1 MKIISLAS
9 SIAGPACA
17 IAVSIKKY
25 FYNNN
30 YQTNIFDYLEINL
43 KSINY
48 ILETIY
54 KNNNIEDLLRTNN
67 EIYLNNDGRSSV
79 IFKNFDKFI
88 SHHDLPHEYNDE
100 QYLELINKYIR
111 RYDRLKIDL
120 YKEDKIFFL
129 RFGKENKEDIIN
141 FIKNVNMI
149 NPLLKVYFIH
159 LDYNDIY
166 GYTDINRND
175 NDNVG
180 FSLFSEEHLCSNE
193 NTLDYQIE
201 KKEDILKINY
211 NYINFYEYIDVNKI
225 YNENLFYK
233 TIQFNWYIVYQ
244 YIESISNELTINKEV
259 FK

>member
-30 YQTNIFDYLEINL
+30 CQTNIFDYLEINL

-48 ILETIY
+48 ILETMY
-54 KNNNIEDLLRTNN
+54 KNIDIENLLKTNN
-67 EIYLNNDGRSSV
+67 EIYLNSDGKSSV

-88 SHHDLPHEYNDE
+88 SHHDLPHKYNNE
-100 QYLELINKYIR
+100 QYLDLINKYLR
-111 RYDRLKIDL
+111 RYERLKIDL

-159 LDYNDIY
+159 LDYNNYNDEY
-166 GYTDINRND
+166 GY
-175 NDNVG
+175 
-180 FSLFSEEHLCSNE
+180 
-193 NTLDYQIE
+193 TLDYQVE

-211 NYINFYEYIDVNKI
+211 NYINFYEYIDINKI
-225 YNENLFYK
+225 YNENLFHK

-244 YIESISNELTINKEV
+244 YINSITHDLSIDKELFT
-259 FK
+259 

>member
-48 ILETIY
+48 ILENIY
-54 KNNNIEDLLRTNN
+54 KNNNIENLIRTNN
-67 EIYLNNDGRSSV
+67 EIYLNSDGKSSV
-79 IFKNFDKFI
+79 VFKNFDKFI
-88 SHHDLPHEYNDE
+88 SHHDLPHQYNNE

-120 YKEDKIFFL
+120 YKEDKIFFV
-129 RFGKENKEDIIN
+129 RFGKENKDDIIN

-159 LDYNDIY
+159 LDYNNFNDIY
-166 GYTDINRND
+166 GYK
-175 NDNVG
+175 
-180 FSLFSEEHLCSNE
+180 
-193 NTLDYQIE
+193 LDYQIE
-201 KKEDILKINY
+201 KKENILKVNY
-211 NYINFYEYIDVNKI
+211 NYINFYEYIDINKV
-225 YNENLFYK
+225 YDENLFYK

-244 YIESISNELTINKEV
+244 YINSISDDLSINKD
-259 FK
+259 FFI

>member
-48 ILETIY
+48 ILENIH
-54 KNNNIEDLLRTNN
+54 KNNHIENLLRTNN
-67 EIYLNNDGRSSV
+67 EIYLNNDGKSSV

-88 SHHDLPHEYNDE
+88 SHHDLPHEYNNE
-100 QYLELINKYIR
+100 QYSELINKYVR
-111 RYDRLKIDL
+111 RCDRLKIDL

-129 RFGKENKEDIIN
+129 RFGKENKDDIIN

-159 LDYNDIY
+159 LDYNNYNDTY
-166 GYTDINRND
+166 GYK
-175 NDNVG
+175 
-180 FSLFSEEHLCSNE
+180 
-193 NTLDYQIE
+193 LDYQIE
-201 KKEDILKINY
+201 KKEDILKVNY
-211 NYINFYEYIDVNKI
+211 NYINFYEYIDINKI
-225 YNENLFYK
+225 YNENLFHK

-244 YIESISNELTINKEV
+244 YINSISDDISINKD
-259 FK
+259 FFI

>member
-17 IAVSIKKY
+17 IASSIKKY

-48 ILETIY
+48 ILETMY
-54 KNNNIEDLLRTNN
+54 NNSNIENLLKTNN
-67 EIYLNNDGRSSV
+67 EIYLNYDGKSSV

-88 SHHDLPHEYNDE
+88 SHHDLQHEYNNE
-100 QYLELINKYIR
+100 QYTELINKYIR
-111 RYDRLKIDL
+111 RYERLRIDL

-129 RFGKENKEDIIN
+129 RFGKEDKEDIIN
-141 FIKNVNMI
+141 FIKNVNII

-159 LDYNDIY
+159 LDYNNYNDKY
-166 GYTDINRND
+166 GY
-175 NDNVG
+175 
-180 FSLFSEEHLCSNE
+180 
-193 NTLDYQIE
+193 TLDYQIE
-201 KKEDILKINY
+201 KKEDLLKINY
-211 NYINFYEYIDVNKI
+211 NYINFYEYIDINKV
-225 YNENLFYK
+225 YDENLFYK

-244 YIESISNELTINKEV
+244 YINSISDDLSIDKEI
-259 FK
+259 FI

>member
-48 ILETIY
+48 ILETMY
-54 KNNNIEDLLRTNN
+54 KNSNIEDLLRTNN
-67 EIYLNNDGRSSV
+67 EIYLNNDGKSSV

-88 SHHDLPHEYNDE
+88 SHHDLPHEYNNE
-100 QYLELINKYIR
+100 QYSELINKYIR

-141 FIKNVNMI
+141 FIKNINMI

-159 LDYNDIY
+159 LDYNNYNDIY
-166 GYTDINRND
+166 GY
-175 NDNVG
+175 
-180 FSLFSEEHLCSNE
+180 
-193 NTLDYQIE
+193 TLDYQIE

-211 NYINFYEYIDVNKI
+211 NYINFYEYIDINKI
-225 YNENLFYK
+225 YNENLFHK
-233 TIQFNWYIVYQ
+233 TIQFNWYVVYQ
-244 YIESISNELTINKEV
+244 YINSISNDLSIDKDFFT
-259 FK
+259 